1 MKNRKT
7 PASYIKDA
15 LKKQFPTVKFS
26 CKYESFS
33 MGDSVDVSWTGWP
46 TQREV
51 ERIAK
56 QFQMWT
62 FDWMTD
68 MYEYRDTDKPTE
80 QTAKYV
86 FYKRNPAEWE
96 EIEIIKEIEEKAWI
110 NRAKYIESINRDFN
124 NIWTKYDALKC
135 WIKQFLQKIGYSYD
149 EASDKMR
156 IVYNNLYNQGLFN

>member
-1 MKNRKT
+1 MKRKT

-33 MGDSVDVSWTGWP
+33 MGDSVNVSWTGWP
-46 TQREV
+46 TQKEV
-51 ERIAK
+51 ESIAK

-68 MYEYRDTDKPTE
+68 MYEYFDTDKPAE
-80 QTAKYV
+80 QLAKYV
-86 FYKRNPAEWE
+86 FCERIPAQWE
-96 EIEIIKEIEEKAWI
+96 EKEIIKEIEEKSWF
-110 NRAKYIESINRDFN
+110 NFDKFIESINRDFEN
-124 NIWTKYDALKC
+124 VWTKWDAFKC
-135 WIKQFLQKIGYSYD
+135 WIKQKLQEIGYTYQ

-156 IVYNNLYNQGLFN
+156 IVYNLYYREGLFN